1 MTQGH
6 WGGSQG
12 RCCHAFALGVSP
24 ALVLALAACGERE
37 HDPTPSGASVGE
49 ARALE
54 EAAAMLD
61 EQRLEPED
69 AAPAEPAAP
78 TPSPSS

>member
-1 MTQGH
+1 MTRGRPV
-6 WGGSQG
+6 GLAG
-12 RCCHAFALGVSP
+12 RCCQAFALGVSP
-24 ALVLALAACGERE
+24 ALALALAACGERE
-37 HDPTPSGASVGE
+37 HDPAPSGASVGE

-61 EQRLEPED
+61 EQRLDPED

-78 TPSPSS
+78 TPPPSS